1 MMIVEAREI
10 TATRILNRHLNDSY
24 PPEVLPVR
32 VGRHRVLGVH
42 LSHERTEPCSL
53 GNVTCAP
60 HSQNLRIRSIF
71 FLSSADSDLS
81 IVSLE
86 FVRLLCYI
94 HARRIGTAFDT

>member
-53 GNVTCAP
+53 RNVTCAP

-71 FLSSADSDLS
+71 FY
-81 IVSLE
+81 
-86 FVRLLCYI
+86 RLP
-94 HARRIGTAFDT
+94 TPT